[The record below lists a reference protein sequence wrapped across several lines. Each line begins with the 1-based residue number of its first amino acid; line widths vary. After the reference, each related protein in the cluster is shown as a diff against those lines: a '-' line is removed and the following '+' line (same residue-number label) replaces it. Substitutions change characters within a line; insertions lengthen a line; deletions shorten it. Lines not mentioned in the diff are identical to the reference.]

1 MSNNLND
8 IMEVL
13 RENAGCLTET
23 DRNIPEA
30 DEAVIR
36 YSAGWLIPILE
47 TEDETNKFR
56 RQNNQVQIIDYH
68 SQNSENCSKNHF
80 KMRRRSQTASESR
93 SRSSL
98 RAPESVDSQT
108 TEYHYMYNDISIG
121 MGELTVNQQPLRED
135 ETDSIRTSSPESETN
150 SEWIP
155 GPSSVETVENSISPS
170 PFESGIESR
179 RLSRSQRRNMTEEE
193 IERRRKE
200 ANKKNSKNYN
210 KNKKQKEKDLKNSF
224 ERQKVL
230 VEEMKENG
238 RTMKN
243 MLLEC
248 YNFIGTVVIISD
260 EEVMRTF
267 ITRDVFE
274 ERLRSI
280 DSENQRNQQT
290 DPSVKKLAMDF
301 QKKKRI
307 YEQAKNDTK
316 LKKTNTNTYGS
327 RKSRALHTKNIA
339 LLELELAKL
348 VFEKQRFRSRED
360 FMNTVRKQMAPLFTF
375 RYIGA
380 RYIDLSE
387 ERTQFDDLCRRLKDA
402 SPTRTHRASQ

>member
-135 ETDSIRTSSPESETN
+135 ET
-150 SEWIP
+150 
-155 GPSSVETVENSISPS
+155 ETVENSISPS